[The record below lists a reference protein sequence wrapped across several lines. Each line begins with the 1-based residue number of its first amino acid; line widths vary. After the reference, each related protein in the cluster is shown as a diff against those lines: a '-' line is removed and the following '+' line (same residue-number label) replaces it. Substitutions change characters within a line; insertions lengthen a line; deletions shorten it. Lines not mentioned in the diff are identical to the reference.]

1 VNVAQQ
7 YVSFGCHITIEPLLS
22 GTQQKTSI
30 MDLLPA
36 RARRNTACSFVGLP
50 KYRCVEGFESKRRTW
65 LLVQSNIEPYRFEG
79 FEPRDV
85 SRLDLRFGRRRLHL
99 DSFDISLNQKSRGM
113 AAMSSVS
120 LLSVQARPARQFG
133 IGNKSSNAR
142 PRSSA
147 VMAVSKVT
155 RVLHS

>member
-1 VNVAQQ
+1 MNVAQQ

-22 GTQQKTSI
+22 GTQQKHRSWTYCQQE
-30 MDLLPA
+30 
-36 RARRNTACSFVGLP
+36 RRITACSFVGLP
-50 KYRCVEGFESKRRTW
+50 KYRCVESFESKRRTW

-99 DSFDISLNQKSRGM
+99 DSFDISLNKKSRGM